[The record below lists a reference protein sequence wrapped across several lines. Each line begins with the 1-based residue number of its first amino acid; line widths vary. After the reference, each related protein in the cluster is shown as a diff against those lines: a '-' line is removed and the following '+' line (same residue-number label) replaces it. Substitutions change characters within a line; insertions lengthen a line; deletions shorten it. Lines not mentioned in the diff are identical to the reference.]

1 LTPASEKKQHS
12 RSWKSLPT
20 GGFFVATLAVLL
32 LCGPLFTSLDT
43 RLRDAWSR
51 WRLAAADPAAHPWA
65 ARLGGW
71 LSPPATPGPIV
82 LVLAD
87 DRAILGIPNLYQGNR
102 AAYADAITLIASAG
116 ARVIA
121 LDTFFGTPTGNGN
134 GDEDEQLVAAVKR
147 AGNVVL
153 KAFRRGDEMM
163 TPPYPAL
170 AMAGSVAPSYFR
182 PLVDESIRRSS
193 AVFRPL
199 RGEAT
204 PGFHADIV
212 RLWLGLKRED
222 LAFEP
227 GRLVFRGASGT
238 RTIPLDAGEDVL
250 INYDFDPQ
258 AITRVSMFDVLQ
270 GAVAPAVFKNRIV
283 IIGAAHS
290 MSEERL
296 FTPLG
301 RPEFPPFIHAV
312 VVSNYLGGTPLIPN
326 TPWQGPLLA
335 AILLAIAAFMLAPH
349 LQPMAFG
356 LFSLLGTF
364 GLLALSALSLTKS
377 GRVIDVTAAIAAID
391 LTFVFAVGMRYYIE
405 QSDKLRIKNAFQ
417 HYVTASV
424 VNEILKD
431 PAKLNLHGEERCLSL
446 FFSDIEGFTTL
457 SEGLS
462 PLVVVNL
469 LNEYLTE
476 MTDIIFKYDGLLDK
490 YEGDAIMAV
499 FGAPVDQ
506 ADHAIRACRC
516 ALDSQKALEKMR
528 KHWRS
533 EGKPELFVRIGINT
547 GVVVVGNMGSRM
559 RFDYTCIGDNVNLAA
574 RLETAN
580 KMFGTGILISGN
592 TADLVQNAILCRF
605 LGMVRVIGRQQ
616 AVPVYEVLAR
626 LDDGDGDHL
635 EIQRHRKKVYEE
647 ALQAALDRNFASAV
661 TALTQYL
668 SSDIEDRPA
677 RLLLERCQ
685 QYTVTP
691 PPPEWDGIMAQDQK

>member
-1 LTPASEKKQHS
+1 
-12 RSWKSLPT
+12 
-20 GGFFVATLAVLL
+20 
-32 LCGPLFTSLDT
+32 
-43 RLRDAWSR
+43 
-51 WRLAAADPAAHPWA
+51 
-65 ARLGGW
+65 
-71 LSPPATPGPIV
+71 
-82 LVLAD
+82 
-87 DRAILGIPNLYQGNR
+87 
-102 AAYADAITLIASAG
+102 
-116 ARVIA
+116 
-121 LDTFFGTPTGNGN
+121 
-134 GDEDEQLVAAVKR
+134 
-147 AGNVVL
+147 
-153 KAFRRGDEMM
+153 
-163 TPPYPAL
+163 
-170 AMAGSVAPSYFR
+170 
-182 PLVDESIRRSS
+182 
-193 AVFRPL
+193 
-199 RGEAT
+199 
-204 PGFHADIV
+204 
-212 RLWLGLKRED
+212 
-222 LAFEP
+222 
-227 GRLVFRGASGT
+227 
-238 RTIPLDAGEDVL
+238 DAGEDLL
-250 INYDFDPQ
+250 INYNFDPQ

-312 VVSNYLGGTPLIPN
+312 VVSNYLSGTPLIPN

-335 AILLAIAAFMLAPH
+335 TILLAIAAFMLAPH
-349 LQPMAFG
+349 LQPLSFG

-364 GLLALSALSLTKS
+364 GLLALSAVSLTKS

-462 PLVVVNL
+462 PLIVVNL

-516 ALDSQKALEKMR
+516 ALDSQKALAKMR
-528 KHWRS
+528 EHWRS

-635 EIQRHRKKVYEE
+635 DIQRHRKKVYEE

-661 TALTQYL
+661 TTLTQYL

-677 RLLLERCQ
+677 RLLLERCR